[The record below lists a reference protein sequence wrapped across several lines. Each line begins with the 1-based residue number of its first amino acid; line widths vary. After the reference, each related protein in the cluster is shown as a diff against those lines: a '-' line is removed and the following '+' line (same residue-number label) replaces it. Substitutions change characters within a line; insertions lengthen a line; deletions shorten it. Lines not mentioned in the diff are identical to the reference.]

1 MSDEE
6 FASKRERQKARRAE
20 RLEKEAAQAKAADRR
35 RFGVYGIVVVLVVA
49 LIGLLV
55 LNQVNANRAND
66 EQAERAAAKLDELG
80 CTEDTRMTDLGGGHI
95 TGTEDALAA
104 EPPEVIYPDEPPTSG
119 RHIGQVVNSGVFDV
133 KVDPRLTT
141 HNMEHGYVIGWYDA
155 DTPAEDVE
163 ALKAWAEEQRGG
175 DFDKII
181 VAEYYKD
188 IPDANVAFAAW
199 FYRQTRETF
208 DADVAQTFL
217 RTHYDTNGEGPER
230 GIPSHNPG
238 AQGVVEVL
246 DEDVFLAGLAEQF
259 SGAEDVT
266 DEVEDAEPASD
277 PDPAD
282 EATEEG

>member
-20 RLEKEAAQAKAADRR
+20 RLEMEAQQAQAAGRR
-35 RFGVYGIVVVLVVA
+35 RTATYGLVILVVIG

-55 LNQVNANRAND
+55 LNQVNNSRENS
-66 EQAERAAAKLDELG
+66 EQAERAVAKLDELG

-95 TGTEDALAA
+95 TGTEEALTA

-141 HNMEHGYVIGWYDA
+141 HNLEHGYVVGWYDA
-155 DTPAEDVE
+155 DTPAEEVD
-163 ALKAWAEEQRGG
+163 ALKAWAQEQRDG

-181 VAEYYKD
+181 VAEYYRD
-188 IPDANVAFAAW
+188 IPDANVAFTAW
-199 FYRQTRETF
+199 FYRQACEQF
-208 DADVAQTFL
+208 DVDVAQTFL

-246 DEDVFLAGLAEQF
+246 DEDVFLAGLTDLAT
-259 SGAEDVT
+259 GDAEDVT
-266 DEVEDAEPASD
+266 DEVEDAEPATD
-277 PDPAD
+277 EVDAD
-282 EATEEG
+282 ETEG